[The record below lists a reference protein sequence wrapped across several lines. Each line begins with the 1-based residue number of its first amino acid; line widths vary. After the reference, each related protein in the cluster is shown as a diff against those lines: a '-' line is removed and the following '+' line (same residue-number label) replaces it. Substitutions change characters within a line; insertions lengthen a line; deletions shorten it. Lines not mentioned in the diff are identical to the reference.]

1 MLSHRVRLKT
11 VLGDGVY
18 PGLGISVSPGPDI
31 IFVFTTLPPGA
42 AYQTPPNLI
51 WVWLTLGTLFRA
63 CERYRSWHREAK
75 VFCSLTRLT
84 LFLTVAGLGGSRK
97 RNAVSPRTVE
107 NGVKRWSL
115 PWTRNFSRSEE
126 RRVGKEC

>member
-42 AYQTPPNLI
+42 DDQTPPYLI
-51 WVWLTLGTLFRA
+51 WVWLTLGTLLRA
-63 CERYRSWHREAK
+63 CKRYRSWHSGAK
-75 VFCSLTRLT
+75 LFCSLTRLT
-84 LFLTVAGLGGSRK
+84 FALTGEQKA
-97 RNAVSPRTVE
+97 E
-107 NGVKRWSL
+107 
-115 PWTRNFSRSEE
+115 RSDAFA
-126 RRVGKEC
+126 RPS